1 MSSRREALKRLTQL
15 SALGLAASPIAR
27 GLMPQGVTPA
37 GDPAGADGALVKRCG
52 VQLYTVR
59 GEMQKSV
66 EATLAKV
73 ASIGYKEVEFAGYF
87 GRTPRQVADALK
99 ASGLTSPSVHISLG
113 ELAENTGKVLD
124 AMGVIGH
131 TYAVVP
137 SIDGRER
144 TSLDD
149 YRRIADQFNALGA
162 ATKQRGIQFAYHN
175 HDFEFGSVDGGVP
188 YDVLL
193 SRCDR
198 ALVMFEMD
206 LYWINKA
213 GRNPLDYFAR
223 HQGRFPLVHV
233 KDMKRDGTMTEVG
246 AGTLPFVKY
255 VSKGPQAGIAHYFVE
270 HDNPADPFASIAASY
285 KALSAL

>member
-27 GLMPQGVTPA
+27 GLLAQGATPED
-37 GDPAGADGALVKRCG
+37 DPGGSGGAMVRNCG

-59 GEMQKSV
+59 AEMQKSV
-66 EATLAKV
+66 EATLARV

-99 ASGLTSPSVHISLG
+99 ANGLTAPSVHIALG
-113 ELAENTGKVLD
+113 EIAEHTGKVLD
-124 AMGVIGH
+124 AMGVMGH
-131 TYAVVP
+131 RYAVVP
-137 SIDGRER
+137 SIEARER
-144 TSLDD
+144 TSLDS

-175 HDFEFGSVDGGVP
+175 HDFEFASIDGGVP

-233 KDMKRDGTMTEVG
+233 KDMQRDGTMTEVG
-246 AGTLPFVKY
+246 AGTLPFAKY
-255 VSKGPQAGIAHYFVE
+255 VSKGPLAGIAHYFVE
-270 HDNPADPFASIAASY
+270 HDNPTDAFASIAASY

>member
-15 SALGLAASPIAR
+15 SALGLAAPTIAR
-27 GLMPQGVTPA
+27 GLLAQPVAPDA
-37 GDPAGADGALVKRCG
+37 GLPSGAGAMVNRCG

-66 EATLAKV
+66 EATLARV

-87 GRTPRQVADALK
+87 GRTPKQVADALK
-99 ASGLTSPSVHISLG
+99 ANGLTAPSTHISLG
-113 ELAENTGKVLD
+113 ELAGNTSKVLD
-124 AMGVIGH
+124 VMGAIGH
-131 TYAVVP
+131 KYAVVP
-137 SIDGRER
+137 S
-144 TSLDD
+144 LDASD
-149 YRRIADQFNALGA
+149 RGALDEYRRIADQFNALGA
-162 ATKQRGIQFAYHN
+162 VTKQRGIQFAYHN
-175 HDFEFGSVDGGVP
+175 HDFEFASIDGGVP

-213 GRNPLDYFAR
+213 GRNPMDYFAR
-223 HQGRFPLVHV
+223 YQGRFPLVHV

-246 AGTLPFVKY
+246 AGTLPFAKY
-255 VSKGPQAGIAHYFVE
+255 VSKGPQAGIVHYFVE

>member
-15 SALGLAASPIAR
+15 SALGLAAPTIAR
-27 GLMPQGVTPA
+27 GLLSQPVAPDA
-37 GDPAGADGALVKRCG
+37 GLPTGAGAMVKRCG

-66 EATLAKV
+66 EATLARV

-87 GRTPRQVADALK
+87 GRTPKQVADALK
-99 ASGLTSPSVHISLG
+99 ANGLTAPSVHIPLG
-113 ELAENTGKVLD
+113 ELAGNTSKVLD
-124 AMGVIGH
+124 VMAAIGH
-131 TYAVVP
+131 KYAVVP
-137 SIDGRER
+137 SLDASER
-144 TSLDD
+144 GALDE
-149 YRRIADQFNALGA
+149 YRRIADQFNAIGA
-162 ATKQRGIQFAYHN
+162 LTRQRGIQFAYHN
-175 HDFEFGSVDGGVP
+175 HDFEFASIDGGVP

-213 GRNPLDYFAR
+213 GRNPMDYFAR
-223 HQGRFPLVHV
+223 YQGRFPLVHV

-246 AGTLPFVKY
+246 AGTLPFAKY
-255 VSKGPQAGIAHYFVE
+255 VSKGPQAGIMHYFVE